1 MYRYQHYQPN
11 SHEMVHCSG
20 RTSPPVTLTSSFT
33 QFLWSTVSHVFVMSC
48 MLMSMDSI
56 KLTPCPYSSC
66 DARIDAL
73 RVNPRSESE
82 SYDVW
87 RSWSCRATLQ
97 ILQLGIPAPPCDSGI
112 CRISRLIFDDACNL
126 WRVGTRTALCSW
138 CIPSFIFNKTG
149 MVGAFGF
156 FVGLYILV

>member
-1 MYRYQHYQPN
+1 MSLVR
-11 SHEMVHCSG
+11 CSG
-20 RTSPPVTLTSSFT
+20 RTSPPITLISNFA
-33 QFLWSTVSHVFVMSC
+33 QFLWSTVSHVFVMPC

-56 KLTPCPYSSC
+56 KFTPCPYSSC

-73 RVNPRSESE
+73 RVNSRSESE

-138 CIPSFIFNKTG
+138 CIWRAVSRCGTRAKVMLGWMYCVTAVF
-149 MVGAFGF
+149 
-156 FVGLYILV
+156 